1 MEKPINYFVAIALIE
16 KGNKL
21 AMPLGG
27 KIIKATNYSQ
37 TELEE
42 IGKEVALELL
52 LRVMQ
57 ASELN
62 PLRRMAKERSLLLV
76 EINMSSMQE
85 KLPSIKSQW
94 LKDGDIDSL
103 VLSLKMIAENIWS
116 MDFLKYE
123 GIILKKL

>member
-1 MEKPINYFVAIALIE
+1 MEKSINYFVAIALIE

-27 KIIKATNYSQ
+27 KMIKATNYSQ
-37 TELEE
+37 TEFEE

-52 LRVMQ
+52 LRLMQ